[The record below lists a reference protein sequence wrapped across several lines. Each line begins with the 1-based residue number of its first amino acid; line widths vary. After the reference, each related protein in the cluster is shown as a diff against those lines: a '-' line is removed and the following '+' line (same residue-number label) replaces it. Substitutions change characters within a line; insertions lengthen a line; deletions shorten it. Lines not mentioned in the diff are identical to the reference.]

1 MVAAILEFYKNKTP
15 LRTIQKLLT
24 SSVISTCKIIIKC
37 ISLNSSIFLSMFYG
51 FLIVE
56 EKTKKKK
63 ITSSWTIRSQNL
75 RQSRIIFFFITDSP
89 QAWITYLMI
98 HAMIW
103 FKQFVV
109 SEIKIAH
116 LLHVIFRI
124 VLLKLNERS
133 L

>member
-37 ISLNSSIFLSMFYG
+37 IFLNSSIFWSMFYG

-63 ITSSWTIRSQNL
+63 ITCSWTIRYRTWDSPG
-75 RQSRIIFFFITDSP
+75 SFFFITDSP